1 MKKKLSQRDTYLV
14 VGLLIIAVGYV
25 FYQYLLTPI
34 SQKITDQKNMESQLT
49 EQISSKDENALIEKQ
64 QNLSK
69 EKQNFNTKL
78 AKIKEEKNFKPVE
91 YQELLTYLGQQADTL
106 GVDIVKFS
114 KDDVQELN
122 SYWQVPYR
130 ITVQGD
136 YKNIVQ
142 FINTLYKYDN
152 YFSIDGMD
160 LKQVSMIPM
169 TDKVTDGNAD
179 LSSAIKYSWASDFIQ
194 KLDKS
199 IPSTILAT
207 ASTSDSSSDGSNTTT
222 DNSNKKAD
230 TNFDEKVQLDFTF
243 SFITLEEPVEKTNP
257 VISDGENQDSTS
269 TVDNVGTTNTTTPT
283 ETTNSTS
290 TANTGDG
297 TH

>member
-222 DNSNKKAD
+222 DNSNKKAN